1 MVKDIQYPIEAQPQP
16 NFPAPQYK
24 HAPSHLAPAH
34 QVQNTQQ
41 PNAQPQ
47 PQYQVLRHFIILP
60 AAMGKS
66 TNLEHQNKISP
77 QTPGIEGE
85 SSQKKRKTKIIIDI
99 IASFEAPL
107 IPPPP
112 KTPQSRLAMG
122 SSSSKVASSTARTVS
137 QAASTSKNTAA
148 RKYPTRIPETPSST
162 GPRIQTPKVAVEHE
176 AHDKET
182 PGITQTLSQS
192 ASLNARLQSLGP
204 VTPNPTFSPSST
216 FSNAP
221 VLRHSHQSP
230 TQNSTQNSPPPNFT
244 PSSSSPGQSIFPSAA
259 QNPAVSLLT
268 ARYRLAEE
276 AEREFEGLGK
286 KGSQGK
292 RFLDVVII
300 RQILMLRAKG
310 MRDEGIEEVLEL
322 RRGVVKMLGG
332 KGVFGAAD

>member
-1 MVKDIQYPIEAQPQP
+1 
-16 NFPAPQYK
+16 
-24 HAPSHLAPAH
+24 
-34 QVQNTQQ
+34 
-41 PNAQPQ
+41 
-47 PQYQVLRHFIILP
+47 
-60 AAMGKS
+60 
-66 TNLEHQNKISP
+66 
-77 QTPGIEGE
+77 
-85 SSQKKRKTKIIIDI
+85 
-99 IASFEAPL
+99 
-107 IPPPP
+107 
-112 KTPQSRLAMG
+112 MG
-122 SSSSKVASSTARTVS
+122 SSTSKVASSIVRTVS

-162 GPRIQTPKVAVEHE
+162 GSRIRMPKSADEHG
-176 AHDKET
+176 AHD

-221 VLRHSHQSP
+221 LLRHSHQSP
-230 TQNSTQNSPPPNFT
+230 TQNSTRNSPPHNFT
-244 PSSSSPGQSIFPSAA
+244 PSSSSPEQSIFPSAT

-286 KGSQGK
+286 RGSQGR
-292 RFLDVVII
+292 RFLDVVVI